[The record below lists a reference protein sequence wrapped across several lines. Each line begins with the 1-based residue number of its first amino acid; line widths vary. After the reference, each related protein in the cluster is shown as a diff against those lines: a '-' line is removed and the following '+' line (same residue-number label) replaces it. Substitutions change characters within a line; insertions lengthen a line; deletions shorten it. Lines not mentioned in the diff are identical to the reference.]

1 MRASQFLPPWDLVGL
16 LGRPLLGLLLLL
28 LPLLGPPVQGPL
40 PGGLASLQ
48 GLLGQVAPL
57 QGLRQEPLALRPG
70 RLAQHAYPKYV
81 ALDLVQLPL
90 LLLLGLP

>member
-1 MRASQFLPPWDLVGL
+1 MRASLPLPPWDLVGL
-16 LGRPLLGLLLLL
+16 LETLL
-28 LPLLGPPVQGPL
+28 LPPLPGPVQGPL

-81 ALDLVQLPL
+81 ALDLVPLPQLPP
-90 LLLLGLP
+90 LLLGLP

>member
-1 MRASQFLPPWDLVGL
+1 VHPWDLVGL
-16 LGRPLLGLLLLL
+16 LGRLLR
-28 LPLLGPPVQGPL
+28 PPVQGPL
-40 PGGLASLQ
+40 PEALAPLQ
-48 GLLGQVAPL
+48 DLPGLLGQLEPP

-81 ALDLVQLPL
+81 ALDLAPPLLL